1 MSVKPVV
8 SPFQLGVCA
17 AIQLLATAI
26 ATIDPTKRHMIK
38 EAADMLIEALPA
50 DQGLADGSSEHHL
63 ALQALI
69 MGLHVEDSPQ

>member
-1 MSVKPVV
+1 
-8 SPFQLGVCA
+8 
-17 AIQLLATAI
+17 
-26 ATIDPTKRHMIK
+26 MIK